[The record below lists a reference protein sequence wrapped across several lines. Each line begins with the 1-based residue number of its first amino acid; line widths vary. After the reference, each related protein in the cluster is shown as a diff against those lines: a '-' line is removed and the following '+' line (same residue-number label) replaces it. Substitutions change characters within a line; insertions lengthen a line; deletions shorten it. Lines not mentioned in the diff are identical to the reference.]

1 MKVYLNSTG
10 NLGDFLNALP
20 VISGLVKENGKIDF
34 VIRPELKKFKG
45 IKEFLMYQDLFSD
58 VNFEDEIFSYNNNY
72 IILSSWTR
80 EDRNDINRPI
90 ETCRYENFL
99 KDTYGLK
106 FEVDDN
112 FEIKFP
118 MLDLPIDQTKSY
130 IGDRWNVGNIDARRA
145 TGVLAHMVDKYNVI
159 DYDNDILT
167 NCYLIKQSEKPFITN
182 LTGVSVLADLL
193 NKEQFVIWKA
203 EDWNPEFRNGDNIN
217 WDNGK
222 DINTIFQKH
231 FYANRK
237 SKLIHAKDFE

>member
-10 NLGDFLNALP
+10 NLGDFLNSLP

-34 VIRPELKKFKG
+34 VIRRELKKFKG

-58 VNFEDEIFSYNNNY
+58 VNFEDEIFSYNNNFV
-72 IILSSWTR
+72 ILSSWTR
-80 EDRNDINRPI
+80 EDRNSNIRPI

-99 KDTYGLK
+99 KDNYGLK
-106 FEVDDN
+106 FEVDDE

-118 MLDLPIDQTKSY
+118 ELDLPINDRPY
-130 IGDRWNVGNIDARRA
+130 AGDRWNVGDIDARRA
-145 TGVLAHMVDKYNVI
+145 TEVLSHMSDKYNFL
-159 DYDNDILT
+159 DYNNDLLT
-167 NCYLIKQSEKPFITN
+167 NCYYIKRSIGPFITN

-193 NKEQFVIWKA
+193 NKEQFIIWKA

-222 DINTIFQKH
+222 DINTIFEKH
-231 FYANRK
+231 FYGNRK
-237 SKLIHAKDFE
+237 SKLVHARDFE